1 MAKAVKKTLREK
13 CLEEANK
20 IDELRYCLDQDRPH
34 EELGFYRGRRKTEK
48 DVLEGEWS
56 ITGIL
61 EEAAYLIELIQQDAP
76 DLTAEDKSQVRQL
89 KKFIKKWQDKKS

>member
-1 MAKAVKKTLREK
+1 MSFATAWTKTGRTRNWAFIEGVEK
-13 CLEEANK
+13 QRRTCWKES
-20 IDELRYCLDQDRPH
+20 
-34 EELGFYRGRRKTEK
+34 GR
-48 DVLEGEWS
+48 LL
-56 ITGIL
+56 IL